1 MEIIVICLAK
11 ILDSLLTTLKSILT
25 HKGKSKSASVLVAV
39 TQLIFYFLIS
49 KIVKDNSILVVVAVS
64 ISAGIG
70 SYMAFN
76 VSDRFDNDKLYVN
89 IVTSNSRDDMLEL
102 CDYLKQNKIKNI
114 IYDSYTK
121 DWDRTY
127 VVQILAS
134 TKNQSL
140 LLDKFFESSSSSYL
154 REVVD

>member
-1 MEIIVICLAK
+1 M
-11 ILDSLLTTLKSILT
+11 
-25 HKGKSKSASVLVAV
+25 
-39 TQLIFYFLIS
+39 
-49 KIVKDNSILVVVAVS
+49 S

-89 IVTSNSRDDMLEL
+89 IVTSNSKDDMLEL

-127 VVQILAS
+127 AVQILAN